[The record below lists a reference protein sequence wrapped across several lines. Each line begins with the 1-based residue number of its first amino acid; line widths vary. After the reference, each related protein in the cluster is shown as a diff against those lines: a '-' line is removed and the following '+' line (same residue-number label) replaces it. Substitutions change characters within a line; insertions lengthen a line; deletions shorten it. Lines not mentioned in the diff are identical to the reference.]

1 MTTSTP
7 INYETIS
14 PKTFYL
20 TAYVSDGQASASG
33 TLTIDVSDVNEAPSF
48 SKSYYS
54 ITGNE
59 GAVSISQTP
68 PERHLPTTCLR
79 GLNSSDL
86 PDYLFLGWRHSRDSS
101 LRFHGPRGRHNDVL
115 HRLSTV
121 HSEPDHRRPEFDQ

>member
-33 TLTIDVSDVNEAPSF
+33 TLTIDVSNVNEAPSF

-68 PERHLPTTCLR
+68 PSTDDVPPR
-79 GLNSSDL
+79 GLNTSDL
-86 PDYLFLGWRHSRDSS
+86 PVYF
-101 LRFHGPRGRHNDVL
+101 F
-115 HRLSTV
+115 
-121 HSEPDHRRPEFDQ
+121 